1 MTARLATSA
10 IAALALGASWLALAT
25 TTPATL
31 ELAPAPY
38 TQATS

>member
-25 TTPATL
+25 TTPAL

-38 TQATS
+38 STQATS